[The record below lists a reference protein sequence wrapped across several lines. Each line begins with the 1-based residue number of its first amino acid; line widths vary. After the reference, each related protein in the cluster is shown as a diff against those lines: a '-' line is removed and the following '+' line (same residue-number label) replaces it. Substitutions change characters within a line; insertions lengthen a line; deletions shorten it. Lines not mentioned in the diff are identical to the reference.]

1 MTTELIL
8 RYLHFISIFA
18 IVGTLVAEHLLLKKE
33 MSRSELDRA
42 ARIDGVYGIAAL
54 TLLGAGL
61 TLWLGEFGKPAVFY
75 TKNWIFLT
83 KLTLYIF
90 IGLFSIY
97 PTVFFLKNRKGK
109 AEELLPIPK
118 IIFWLVR
125 LELLLLFIIPLLAGL
140 MAKGIGLTME

>member
-8 RYLHFISIFA
+8 RYLHFISIFF

-33 MSRSELDRA
+33 MSRSELDRVA
-42 ARIDGVYGIAAL
+42 LIDGVYGIAAI

-61 TLWLGEFGKPAVFY
+61 TLWLGEFGKPALFY
-75 TKNWIFLT
+75 TKNWIFLA

-118 IIFWLVR
+118 IIFWLIR

-140 MAKGIGLTME
+140 MAKGIGLTLE